1 MGLEDWKVFQVCGIS
16 CCCFWTIFAC
26 IAIPFSFKSMEQ
38 GKFAVEL
45 LWASQS
51 IKPEPVTQAGMRFV
65 GLGNTLLEYPSTFQ
79 TMYFTATTKGVQA
92 TEEGSQF
99 QPIVRGPI
107 RARSKDGLEMFVTV
121 TFQWKLEPQ
130 ALHSLYDILGELMYR
145 DEFVRFARRA
155 IIKTCS
161 EYTADEYFVNR
172 TVITAVMLKDLEAN
186 FQKPEK
192 GLQAQ
197 IKGLQLQEVDL
208 PDQFDAEIANTQTQ
222 MQELEVAKAERL
234 EKQVAM
240 ETELAVASSEVERV
254 KERARGDA
262 QSVLLLNE
270 AEVAQ
275 LLLFQERQAMANAE
289 ILQQFEN
296 DTEPFQRLFELM
308 EVRTLNEHATDHVM
322 FSM

>member
-1 MGLEDWKVFQVCGIS
+1 MGLEDMQVFKACGLC
-16 CCCFWTIFAC
+16 CCCFWFIFAV

-45 LWASQS
+45 LWASQT
-51 IKPEPVTQAGMRFV
+51 IKDEPVTQAGLKFV

-79 TMYFTATTKGVQA
+79 TMYFTSSTSGVQA

-107 RARSKDGLEMFVTV
+107 RARSKDGLEMYVTV
-121 TFQWKLEPQ
+121 TFQWKLQPQ
-130 ALHSLYDILGELMYR
+130 ALHELYDILGEVMYR

-161 EYTADEYFVNR
+161 RYTADEYFVNR
-172 TVITAVMLKDLEAN
+172 SSINAEMLQDLADNFNATA
-186 FQKPEK
+186 K
-192 GLQAQ
+192 GLSAE

-208 PDQFDAEIANTQTQ
+208 PDEFDAEIANTQTQ
-222 MQELEVAKAERL
+222 MQELEVARAERF

-240 ETELAVASSEVERV
+240 ETEVEVAESEVKRV
-254 KERARGDA
+254 KEAARGDA
-262 QSVLLLNE
+262 ESVLLLNQ
-270 AEVAQ
+270 AEVDQ
-275 LLLFQERQAMANAE
+275 LLIFQERQAMANAE

-296 DTEPFQRLFELM
+296 DSDPFQRLFELM
-308 EVRTLNEHATDHVM
+308 EVRTLEDHAGDHIM